1 MKKTIAVAFG
11 AIAVVMTCAAVQQR
25 VAAQSQSPA
34 TDPINGNPDL
44 RGEISVFSWSDNQYK
59 LGIAGFKKLYPNIQ
73 VKFNTVGY
81 ADAYPKLTQALTNN
95 APLAD
100 VVQVESE
107 YVEQFASAFPNAF
120 TDLTDW
126 AGKYARDFDRS
137 KWAQISLKGR
147 VMALPIDSAPV
158 GFWYRADM
166 FEKAGIRAED
176 LDTWDQ
182 FVNAGSR
189 IVAANP
195 GVKLSY
201 IDLNTE
207 TLLRTIVQQQG
218 SFYVNNAGEIAVDNA
233 QTRQGLKVVKRLWD
247 EQLLLSVNGVTGV
260 VGALKAGKV
269 AALILPV
276 WNATILKQFAPEQAG
291 LWGVTTVPA
300 LGPGGGRAAALGGS
314 NFVISKDSQNK
325 EAAWAFIEYYATQG
339 SREALTKLGTWPS
352 YLPLLNSSSTG
363 ISDPFFSTPNLY
375 KPFTEVSK
383 RLRVFR
389 YSSDFQ
395 KAKDAVAA
403 AQREV
408 LTGNSR
414 VDDALEKATRRLAE
428 QTGRLVAR

>member
-1 MKKTIAVAFG
+1 MKKAFLAAFG
-11 AIAVVMTCAAVQQR
+11 AIAVVVTCGAVQQR
-25 VAAQSQSPA
+25 VTAQSQSPA

-44 RGEISVFSWSDNQYK
+44 RGEISVFSWSENQYK
-59 LGIAGFKKLYPNIQ
+59 LGIAGFKRLYPNIQ

-81 ADAYPKLTQALTNN
+81 ADAYPKLTESLQNN

-107 YVEQFASAFPNAF
+107 YVEQFAAAHPNAF

-126 AGKYARDFDRS
+126 ASKYARDFDRS
-137 KWAQISLKGR
+137 KWAQISVKGK
-147 VMALPIDSAPV
+147 VLALPIDSAPV

-207 TLLRTIVQQQG
+207 TLVRTIVQQQG
-218 SFYVNNAGEIAVDNA
+218 SFYVNNAGEIAVDTA
-233 QTRQGLKVVKRLWD
+233 QTRQALKVVKRLWD
-247 EQLLLSVNGVTGV
+247 EKLLLSVNGVGGV
-260 VGALKAGKV
+260 VGAMKGGKI
-269 AALILPV
+269 AAVILPI
-276 WNATILKQFAPEQAG
+276 WNASILKQFAPEQAG

-300 LGPGGGRAAALGGS
+300 LGAGGGRAAAIGGS
-314 NFVISKDSQNK
+314 NFVIPQDSPNK
-325 EAAWAFIEYYATQG
+325 EAAWAFIEYYTTQG
-339 SREALTKLGTWPS
+339 SREALAKLGTWPS
-352 YLPLLNSSSTG
+352 YLPLLKSGSTE
-363 ISDPFFSTPNLY
+363 ISDPFFTTPNLY
-375 KPFTEVSK
+375 KPFIEVSK

-395 KAKDAVAA
+395 KTKDAVAA

-408 LTGNSR
+408 LTDNSR
-414 VDDALEKATRRLAE
+414 VDDALEKATQRLAV

>member
-1 MKKTIAVAFG
+1 MKKTSVAAFG
-11 AIAVVMTCAAVQQR
+11 TLAVVLACSAVQQR

-34 TDPINGNPDL
+34 TDPINGNPNL
-44 RGEISVFSWSDNQYK
+44 RGEISVFSWSENQYK
-59 LGIAGFKKLYPNIQ
+59 LGLAGFKKLYPNVQ

-81 ADAYPKLTQALTNN
+81 TDAYPKLTDSLKSNT
-95 APLAD
+95 PLAD
-100 VVQVESE
+100 VVQLESE
-107 YVEQFASAFPNAF
+107 YVEQFAAAYPNAF
-120 TDLTDW
+120 TNLTSW

-137 KWAQISLKGR
+137 KWAQVSVNGR
-147 VMALPIDSAPV
+147 VLAMPVDSAPV
-158 GFWYRADM
+158 GFWYRADL
-166 FEKAGIRAED
+166 FQKAGIRAEN

-247 EQLLLSVNGVTGV
+247 EKLLLSVNGVNGV
-260 VGALKAGKV
+260 IGAIKSGKV
-269 AALILPV
+269 AALILPI
-276 WNATILKQFAPEQAG
+276 WNASILKQFAPEQAG

-300 LGPGGGRAAALGGS
+300 LGPGGGRAAAIGGS
-314 NFVISKDSQNK
+314 NFMIPQDSPNK
-325 EAAWAFIEYYATQG
+325 EAAWAFVEYYTTKG
-339 SREALTKLGTWPS
+339 SREALAKLGTWPS
-352 YLPLLNSSSTG
+352 YLPLLNSGSTEVND
-363 ISDPFFSTPNLY
+363 SFFTTPNVY
-375 KPFTEVSK
+375 KPFIEVSK

-395 KAKDAVAA
+395 KTKDAVAA

-414 VDDALEKATRRLAE
+414 VDDALEKATKNLAT

>member
-1 MKKTIAVAFG
+1 MKKTYLAAFG
-11 AIAVVMTCAAVQQR
+11 AFVVILTCGAVQQR
-25 VAAQSQSPA
+25 VAAQSQAPA
-34 TDPINGNPDL
+34 TDPINGNPNL
-44 RGEISVFSWSDNQYK
+44 RGEITVFSWTENQYK
-59 LGIAGFKKLYPNIQ
+59 LGLEGFKKLYPNIQ

-81 ADAYPKLTQALTNN
+81 VDAYPKLTEALKSNS
-95 APLAD
+95 ALAD
-100 VVQVESE
+100 VVQLESE
-107 YVEQFASAFPNAF
+107 YVEQYASAYPNAF
-120 TDLTDW
+120 TDLTNW

-137 KWAQISLKGR
+137 KWAQVSVNGR
-147 VMALPIDSAPV
+147 VLAMPIDSAPV

-166 FEKAGIRAED
+166 FQKAGIRAEN

-189 IVAANP
+189 ITAANP

-247 EQLLLSVNGVTGV
+247 EKLLLSVNGVGGV
-260 VGALKAGKV
+260 IGAIKSGKI
-269 AALILPV
+269 AALILPI
-276 WNATILKQFAPEQAG
+276 WNAALLKQFVSEQAG

-300 LGPGGGRAAALGGS
+300 LGPGGGRAAAIGGS
-314 NFVISKDSQNK
+314 NFLIPKDSPNK
-325 EAAWAFIEYYATQG
+325 EAAWAFVEYYTTQG
-339 SREALTKLGTWPS
+339 SREALAKLGTWPS
-352 YLPLLNSSSTG
+352 YLPLLNSGSTEVN
-363 ISDPFFSTPNLY
+363 DPFFTTPNVY
-375 KPFTEVSK
+375 KPFIEVSK

-395 KAKDAVAA
+395 KTKDAVAA

-408 LTGNSR
+408 LTANSR
-414 VDDALEKATRRLAE
+414 VDDALEKATKSLAV

>member
-1 MKKTIAVAFG
+1 MRNSFAVVFS
-11 AIAVVMTCAAVQQR
+11 AIALTVTCGAVQQR
-25 VAAQSQSPA
+25 VAAQNQSPA
-34 TDPINGNPDL
+34 TDPINGNPNL

-59 LGIAGFKKLYPNIQ
+59 LGMAGFKKLYPNIQ

-81 ADAYPKLTQALTNN
+81 ADAYPKLTQALTSNT
-95 APLAD
+95 PLSD
-100 VVQVESE
+100 IVQVESE
-107 YVEQFASAFPNAF
+107 YVEQFASTFPNAF

-126 AGKYARDFDRS
+126 ASKYARDFDRS
-137 KWAQISLKGR
+137 KWAQISLNGK

-166 FEKAGIRAED
+166 FEKAGIRAEN

-201 IDLNTE
+201 IDLNSE

-218 SFYVNNAGEIAVDNA
+218 SFYVSNAGEIAVDNA

-247 EQLLLSVNGVTGV
+247 EKLLLSVNGVTGV
-260 VGALKAGKV
+260 IGALKAGKV

-276 WNATILKQFAPEQAG
+276 WNAAILKQFAPEQAG

-314 NFVISKDSQNK
+314 NFVIPQDSPNK

-339 SREALTKLGTWPS
+339 AREALAKLGVWPS

-363 ISDPFFSTPNLY
+363 VSDPFFSTPNLY

-389 YSSDFQ
+389 YSNDFQ
-395 KAKDAVAA
+395 KAKDAVAT

-414 VDDALEKATRRLAE
+414 VDDALEKATQRLAA